1 MLGPNEIAER
11 SISAG
16 KTKANLSIK
25 KTFIYSILA
34 GMFIALA
41 GVGATIGSYYGGKLV
56 GALIFPVGLI
66 MVVIAGSQLFTGN
79 NLMIMTWLK
88 GEITLSKL
96 LKNWLFVYLGNL
108 VGAVLIALL
117 VVYSGVF
124 DSISDS
130 VIATAV
136 TKSNLSFLEAI
147 FRGILC
153 NSLVC
158 IAIWM
163 SFGTES
169 ASGKILTIIGPI
181 FLFVLCGFEH
191 SVANMFY
198 GPAGVFTALKNNISV
213 EGLSLLGFFIHNLI
227 PVTIGN
233 IIGGAGIVSLSYY
246 LIYYFNKK

>member
-1 MLGPNEIAER
+1 MLSPIEIAEKN
-11 SISAG
+11 IKMG
-16 KTKANLSIK
+16 ETKANLPIRK
-25 KTFIYSILA
+25 LLLYSILA

-41 GVGATIGSYYGGKLV
+41 GVGATLGNIYGGKLV
-56 GALIFPVGLI
+56 GSLIFPVGLI
-66 MVVIAGSQLFTGN
+66 MVVVAGSQLFTGN
-79 NLMIMTWLK
+79 NLMIMTWIK
-88 GEITLSKL
+88 GKTTLGKL
-96 LKNWLFVYLGNL
+96 LKNWLFVYLGNFI
-108 VGAVLIALL
+108 GALLITIL
-117 VVYSGVF
+117 VVYSGIF
-124 DSISDS
+124 DAVSDS
-130 VIATAV
+130 VVATAV
-136 TKSNLSFLEAI
+136 TKNNLGFLEALI
-147 FRGILC
+147 RGILC
-153 NSLVC
+153 NFLVC